1 MYIPKANQETRI
13 PVMHDLIRAQSFASL
28 ITMGV
33 SAGAPGLAAT
43 HLPMVLEVNENDTSL
58 GTLKGH
64 VARGNTQW
72 RDFTPSIDAL
82 AIFAGPHHYISA
94 SWYPNAH
101 ETGAEVPTW
110 NYAVVHAYGPLR
122 AIEDPE
128 WLLAHLQ
135 SLTDRHESG
144 FPNAWDLAKAP
155 DGFIAQQMRGIVGL
169 EMPIRRLEGKWKAS
183 QNRNERD
190 REAVMAGLSA
200 LDTPESQEMK
210 RLVDERRPAK
220 RQLELR
226 AVDEK

>member
-1 MYIPKANQETRI
+1 MYIPKANEETRI
-13 PVMHDLIRAQSFASL
+13 PVMHDFIRAQSFASL

-33 SAGAPGLAAT
+33 TSGASGLVAT
-43 HLPMVLEVNENDTSL
+43 HLPMVLEVEPGSDSL
-58 GTLKGH
+58 GTLKAH

-82 AIFAGPHHYISA
+82 AMFAGPHHYISA
-94 SWYPNAH
+94 SWYPDAH

-122 AIEDPE
+122 AIEDPN

-135 SLTDRHESG
+135 SLTNQHESG
-144 FPNAWDLAKAP
+144 FPNAWDLSDAP
-155 DGFIAQQMRGIVGL
+155 DGYIAQQMRGIVGL

-190 REAVMAGLSA
+190 REAVVQGLST
-200 LDTPESQEMK
+200 LNTPESLEMK
-210 RLVDERRPAK
+210 RMVEERRPE
-220 RQLELR
+220 RRELR
-226 AVDEK
+226 DKK